1 MEKFFLEMKKYKD
14 LHYDSRKITPGD
26 VFVALEGDVVDGHDY
41 IDIAIKNGATGVL
54 ISKKVEKKEGIEY
67 YLIENLRKRLGE
79 IASKFY
85 DYPQNKLK
93 IIGITGTNGKT
104 TTTYLLESILGSEK
118 VSRIGTV
125 EYKIGKEIIE
135 APNTTPESL
144 DIIKM
149 CKSSVERGMEYLVM
163 EVSSHALMLGR
174 VEMLKFDVAIF
185 SNLTPEHLDF
195 HKSMEEYFNAKREL
209 FLKLKEDGVAVINID
224 DQYGKKYFQEFKGI
238 SYGIDSG
245 ELQGKYEAGKI
256 DEIAVFYEDKK
267 VEKIKIN
274 LLGKYNLYNLL
285 SAIGGALALGKDFFS
300 VVEKIKNIKTA
311 PGRFET
317 IDCKQDFLAL
327 VDYAHTED
335 ALENLLKTV
344 EEIKTSKVI
353 TVFGCGG
360 DRDKTKRPKMARV
373 AERYSDIAILTADNP
388 RTEKVEDI
396 ISDSLKGFTKENHI
410 VEIDREE
417 AIKKAIDLA
426 CKNDIVV
433 VVGKGHETY
442 QIIGKTKFHFDDK
455 EILCREIIKK
465 MEGKNDSN

>member
-1 MEKFFLEMKKYKD
+1 MEKFFLDIKKYKN

-26 VFVALEGDVVDGHDY
+26 VFVALEGSSVDGHNY

-54 ISKKVEKKEGIEY
+54 ISKEVEKKNGVEY
-67 YLIENLRKRLGE
+67 YLVENLRKNLGE
-79 IASKFY
+79 IASEFY
-85 DYPQNKLK
+85 GYPQNKIK

-104 TTTYLLESILGSEK
+104 TTTYLLESILGSDK

-125 EYKIGKEIIE
+125 EYKIGKEIID

-149 CKSSVERGMEYLVM
+149 CKASVERGMEYLVM

-174 VEMLKFDVAIF
+174 VDMLKFDVAIF

-195 HKSMEEYFNAKREL
+195 HKNMEEYFNAKKEL
-209 FLKLKEDGVAVINID
+209 FLKLKKNGIAVINLD
-224 DQYGKKYFQEFKGI
+224 DKSGERYFKEFEGI
-238 SYGIDSG
+238 SYGLNSG
-245 ELQGKYEAGKI
+245 ELRAEYVPNKI
-256 DEIAVFYEDKK
+256 DEIIVHYGEKK
-267 VEKIKIN
+267 SKNIKIN

-285 SAIGGALALGKDFFS
+285 SAIGGALAVNKDFYNIL
-300 VVEKIKNIKTA
+300 EKIKNTKTA

-317 IDCKQDFLAL
+317 INCKQDFLAL

-344 EEIKTSKVI
+344 EEIKKSRII

-360 DRDKTKRPKMARV
+360 DRDKTKRAKMAKV
-373 AERYSDIAILTADNP
+373 AEKYSDIVILTADNP
-388 RTEKVEDI
+388 RTESLVEI
-396 ISDSLKGFTKENHI
+396 ISDSEKGFTKKNHL
-410 VEIDREE
+410 VEIDREK
-417 AIKKAIDLA
+417 AIKKAIDLV

-433 VVGKGHETY
+433 VAGKGHETY

-455 EILCREIIKK
+455 EILCREILKK
-465 MEGKNDSN
+465 MEVKNDSN